1 MASNRIAG
9 ITIEIDGNT
18 TKLTESLKKVDD
30 SLRKTQSSLKD
41 VNKLLKLDP
50 SNTDLL
56 KQKQE
61 FLSKAIADTKAK
73 LDQEKDALR
82 QLKDADTSGET
93 KEQQEALTR
102 EIAATEEQLK
112 SLTEE
117 YKNFGSVASQQI
129 QAAGG
134 KIKEAGD
141 KIAGLGTTLTKKVTA
156 PIMGVAAVAGK
167 AWSDVDEGLDTVIVK
182 TGATGEA
189 LEEMEGIVEEIPQLM
204 NVSFGEAGEAVGE
217 VNTRF
222 GVTGQQLQDLSVD
235 FIKFAELNN
244 TDVSSAVDKTQKV
257 MAAFG
262 LETKDTGALLDTFNA
277 VGQRTGVSVETLAAN
292 MITNS
297 AAFTEMGFSASDAA
311 NFLGNCEMAGLDTST
326 VMTGL
331 KKALQNASAEG
342 KPMTTALSEVQYA
355 MMHAETSTDS
365 MKIACDLFGAKAGP
379 AIAKAC
385 ESGQISFN
393 ALGTNIKD
401 NMGSVQRTF
410 EATQDPVDDLAT
422 TFNTLKVI
430 GADLMSVLGEMLIP
444 VLKKVSDKVKGA
456 KKWWDKL
463 TDSQKEN
470 ILKVVGLVAA
480 IGPLLVIV
488 GKTISK
494 VGGAVVGFGKFL
506 GAINTVSSAIQGGG
520 GLIGI
525 IGSLGTTLG
534 PLLVGGAIIVGLVA
548 GTVLLVKNWDKV
560 KAAAKNLGQGVAN
573 AWNGIKT
580 SASNLM
586 DALGGTMHRIGENM
600 KRTWGEMTT
609 TVSNAAGK
617 LKTAV
622 EQGFSSAVNTVGS
635 VTSKIK
641 DAAVNGFHGISNAAA
656 DTFGKLR
663 GAIAKPFNNAVSFV
677 RSGVSKLKSLFNFD
691 WRLPR
696 IKLPHFSMTGR
707 FSLNPPSIPRISVQW
722 YKKAYENAV
731 MFNKPMVVPTAAGYK
746 GFGDGHGA
754 EIVMGLNKLKELT
767 KASGDYNTTI
777 NVYAQ
782 PGQDVNQLADAIQDR
797 LVLLQKQ
804 REAAYA

>member
-30 SLRKTQSSLKD
+30 SLKKTQSSLKD

-73 LDQEKDALR
+73 LDQEKDALS

-117 YKNFGSVASQQI
+117 YKNFGSVASQKI

-235 FIKFAELNN
+235 FLKFAKLNN

-292 MITNS
+292 MVTNS

-393 ALGTNIKD
+393 ALGTNIQD

-422 TFNTLKVI
+422 TFNTLKVV

-444 VLKKVSDKVKGA
+444 VLKKVSDKVKTG

-560 KAAAKNLGQGVAN
+560 KAAAKNLGTGLAN
-573 AWNGIKT
+573 AWSGIK
-580 SASNLM
+580 AGMSNLM
-586 DALGGTMHRIGENM
+586 SSLGGTMQRIGENM
-600 KRTWGEMTT
+600 KRTWGEITN
-609 TVSNAAGK
+609 TVQNTAGK
-617 LKTAV
+617 IKSAAMA
-622 EQGFSSAVNTVGS
+622 GF
-635 VTSKIK
+635 
-641 DAAVNGFHGISNAAA
+641 NGITKAAA
-656 DTFGKLR
+656 DTFTRLKSAIAAPFQ
-663 GAIAKPFNNAVSFV
+663 GAINMVKA
-677 RSGVSKLKSLFNFD
+677 GVQRLKSLFNFD
-691 WRLPR
+691 WHLPR
-696 IKLPHFSMTGR
+696 LKLPHFSMTGR

-722 YKKAYENAV
+722 YKKAYENAI
-731 MFNKPMVVPTAAGYK
+731 MFDKPTVVPTAAGYK

>member
-30 SLRKTQSSLKD
+30 SLKKTQSSLKD

-73 LDQEKDALR
+73 LDQEKDALS

-117 YKNFGSVASQQI
+117 YKNFGSVASQKI

-235 FIKFAELNN
+235 FLKFAKLNN

-292 MITNS
+292 MVTNS

-365 MKIACDLFGAKAGP
+365 MKIACDLFGQKAGP

-393 ALGTNIKD
+393 ALGTNITD

-480 IGPLLVIV
+480 IGPLLIIV

-506 GAINTVSSAIQGGG
+506 GAINTVSMAIKGGG

-560 KAAAKNLGQGVAN
+560 KAAAKNLGQGLAN
-573 AWNGIKT
+573 AWSGIK
-580 SASNLM
+580 AGMSNLM
-586 DALGGTMHRIGENM
+586 DNLAGTMSRIGENM
-600 KRTWGEMTT
+600 KRTWGEITN
-609 TVSNAAGK
+609 TVQNTAGK
-617 LKTAV
+617 IKSAAMA
-622 EQGFSSAVNTVGS
+622 GF
-635 VTSKIK
+635 
-641 DAAVNGFHGISNAAA
+641 NGITKAAA
-656 DTFGKLR
+656 DTFTRLKSAIAAPFQ
-663 GAIAKPFNNAVSFV
+663 GAINMVKA
-677 RSGVSKLKSLFNFD
+677 GVQRLKSLFNFD
-691 WRLPR
+691 WHLPR
-696 IKLPHFSMTGR
+696 LKLPHFSMTGR

-731 MFNKPMVVPTAAGYK
+731 MFNRPTVVPTAAGYK

-777 NVYAQ
+777 NIYAQ

>member
-73 LDQEKDALR
+73 LDQEKDALS

-117 YKNFGSVASQQI
+117 YKNFGSVASQKI

-182 TGATGEA
+182 TGATGES

-222 GVTGQQLQDLSVD
+222 GVTGEQLQNLSVD
-235 FIKFAELNN
+235 FLKFAKLNN

-292 MITNS
+292 MVTNS

-331 KKALQNASAEG
+331 KKALQNASAQG
-342 KPMTTALSEVQYA
+342 KPMSTALGEVQYA

-393 ALGTNIKD
+393 ALGTNIQD

-506 GAINTVSSAIQGGG
+506 GAINTVSMAIKGGG

-560 KAAAKNLGQGVAN
+560 KAAAKNLGQGLAN
-573 AWNGIKT
+573 AWSGIK
-580 SASNLM
+580 AGMSNLM
-586 DALGGTMHRIGENM
+586 DNLAGTMSRIGENM
-600 KRTWGEMTT
+600 KRTWGEITN
-609 TVSNAAGK
+609 TVQNTAGK
-617 LKTAV
+617 IKSAAMA
-622 EQGFSSAVNTVGS
+622 GF
-635 VTSKIK
+635 
-641 DAAVNGFHGISNAAA
+641 NGITKAAA
-656 DTFGKLR
+656 DTFTRLKSAIAAPFQ
-663 GAIAKPFNNAVSFV
+663 GAINMVKA
-677 RSGVSKLKSLFNFD
+677 GVQRLKSLFNFD
-691 WRLPR
+691 WHLPR
-696 IKLPHFSMTGR
+696 LKLPHFSMTGR

-731 MFNKPMVVPTAAGYK
+731 MFNRPTVVPTAAGYK

>member
-30 SLRKTQSSLKD
+30 SLKKTQSSLKD

-73 LDQEKDALR
+73 LDQEKDALS

-117 YKNFGSVASQQI
+117 YKNFGSVASQKI

-235 FIKFAELNN
+235 FLKFAKLNN

-292 MITNS
+292 MVTNS

-331 KKALQNASAEG
+331 KKALQNASAQG
-342 KPMTTALSEVQYA
+342 KPMSTALGEVQYA

-560 KAAAKNLGQGVAN
+560 KAAAKNLGQGLAN
-573 AWNGIKT
+573 AWNGIK
-580 SASNLM
+580 AGMSNLM
-586 DALGGTMHRIGENM
+586 SSLGGTMQRIGENM
-600 KRTWGEMTT
+600 KRTWGEITS
-609 TVSNAAGK
+609 TVQNTAGK
-617 LKTAV
+617 IKSAATA
-622 EQGFSSAVNTVGS
+622 GF
-635 VTSKIK
+635 
-641 DAAVNGFHGISNAAA
+641 NGITKAAA
-656 DTFGKLR
+656 DTFSRLKSAIAAPFQ
-663 GAIAKPFNNAVSFV
+663 GAINMVKA
-677 RSGVSKLKSLFNFD
+677 GVQRLKSLFNFD
-691 WRLPR
+691 WHLPR
-696 IKLPHFSMTGR
+696 LKLPHFSMTGR

-731 MFNKPMVVPTAAGYK
+731 MFNRPTVVPTAAGYK

-777 NVYAQ
+777 NIYAQ

>member
-30 SLRKTQSSLKD
+30 SLKKTQSSLKD

-73 LDQEKDALR
+73 LDQEKDALS

-117 YKNFGSVASQQI
+117 YKNFGSVASQKI

-235 FIKFAELNN
+235 FLKFAKLNN

-292 MITNS
+292 MVTNS

-393 ALGTNIKD
+393 ALGTNIQD

-506 GAINTVSSAIQGGG
+506 GAINTVSMAIKGGG

-560 KAAAKNLGQGVAN
+560 KAAAKNLGQGLAN
-573 AWNGIKT
+573 AWSGIK
-580 SASNLM
+580 AGMSNLM
-586 DALGGTMHRIGENM
+586 SSLGGTMQRIGENM
-600 KRTWGEMTT
+600 KRTWGEITN
-609 TVSNAAGK
+609 TVQNTAGK
-617 LKTAV
+617 IKSAAMA
-622 EQGFSSAVNTVGS
+622 GF
-635 VTSKIK
+635 
-641 DAAVNGFHGISNAAA
+641 NGITKAAA
-656 DTFGKLR
+656 DTFTRLKSAIAAPFQ
-663 GAIAKPFNNAVSFV
+663 GAINMVKA
-677 RSGVSKLKSLFNFD
+677 GVQRLKSLFNFD
-691 WRLPR
+691 WHLPR
-696 IKLPHFSMTGR
+696 LKLPHFSMTGR

-731 MFNKPMVVPTAAGYK
+731 MFDKPTVVPTAAGYK

-777 NVYAQ
+777 NIYAQ

>member
-73 LDQEKDALR
+73 LDQEKDALS

-117 YKNFGSVASQQI
+117 YKNFGSVASQKI

-235 FIKFAELNN
+235 FLKFAKLNN

-292 MITNS
+292 MVTNS

-393 ALGTNIKD
+393 ALGTNIQD

-422 TFNTLKVI
+422 TFNTLKVV

-444 VLKKVSDKVKGA
+444 VLKKVSDKVKAG

-560 KAAAKNLGQGVAN
+560 KAAAKNLGTGLAN
-573 AWNGIKT
+573 AWSGIK
-580 SASNLM
+580 AGMSNLM
-586 DALGGTMHRIGENM
+586 SSLGGTMQRIGENM
-600 KRTWGEMTT
+600 KRTWGEITN
-609 TVSNAAGK
+609 TVQNTAGK
-617 LKTAV
+617 IKSAAMA
-622 EQGFSSAVNTVGS
+622 GF
-635 VTSKIK
+635 
-641 DAAVNGFHGISNAAA
+641 NGITKAAA
-656 DTFGKLR
+656 DTFTRLKSAIAAPFQ
-663 GAIAKPFNNAVSFV
+663 GAINMVKA
-677 RSGVSKLKSLFNFD
+677 GVQRLKSLFNFD
-691 WRLPR
+691 WHLPR
-696 IKLPHFSMTGR
+696 LKLPHFSMTGR

-722 YKKAYENAV
+722 YKKAYENAI
-731 MFNKPMVVPTAAGYK
+731 MFNRPTVVPTAAGYK

-777 NVYAQ
+777 NIYAQ
-782 PGQDVNQLADAIQDR
+782 SGQDVNQLADAIQDR

>member
-73 LDQEKDALR
+73 LDQEKDALS

-117 YKNFGSVASQQI
+117 YKNFGSVASQKI

-182 TGATGEA
+182 TGATGES

-222 GVTGQQLQDLSVD
+222 GVTGEQLQNLSVD
-235 FIKFAELNN
+235 FLKFAKLNN

-292 MITNS
+292 MVTNS

-331 KKALQNASAEG
+331 KKALQNASAQG
-342 KPMTTALSEVQYA
+342 KPMSTALGEVQYA

-365 MKIACDLFGAKAGP
+365 MQIACDLFGAKAGP

-393 ALGTNIKD
+393 ALGTNIQD

-494 VGGAVVGFGKFL
+494 VGGAVIGFGKFL

-560 KAAAKNLGQGVAN
+560 KAAAKNLGTGLAN
-573 AWNGIKT
+573 AWSGIK
-580 SASNLM
+580 AGMSNLM
-586 DALGGTMHRIGENM
+586 SSLGGTMQRIGENM
-600 KRTWGEMTT
+600 KRTWGEITN
-609 TVSNAAGK
+609 TVQNTAGK
-617 LKTAV
+617 IKSAAMA
-622 EQGFSSAVNTVGS
+622 GF
-635 VTSKIK
+635 
-641 DAAVNGFHGISNAAA
+641 NGITKAAA
-656 DTFGKLR
+656 DTFTRLKSAIAAPFQ
-663 GAIAKPFNNAVSFV
+663 GAINMVKA
-677 RSGVSKLKSLFNFD
+677 GVQRLKSLFNFD
-691 WRLPR
+691 WHLPR
-696 IKLPHFSMTGR
+696 LKLPHFSMTGR

-722 YKKAYENAV
+722 YKKAYENAI
-731 MFNKPMVVPTAAGYK
+731 MFNKPTVVPTAAGYK

-777 NVYAQ
+777 NIYAQ

>member
-73 LDQEKDALR
+73 LDQEKDALS

-117 YKNFGSVASQQI
+117 YKNFGSVASQKI

-167 AWSDVDEGLDTVIVK
+167 AWSDVDEGFDTVIVK

-235 FIKFAELNN
+235 FLKFAKLNN

-262 LETKDTGALLDTFNA
+262 LETKDTGALLDTFHA

-292 MITNS
+292 MVTNS

-393 ALGTNIKD
+393 ALGTNIQD

-422 TFNTLKVI
+422 TFNTLKVV

-444 VLKKVSDKVKGA
+444 VLKKVSDKVKAG

-560 KAAAKNLGQGVAN
+560 KAAAKNLGTGLAN
-573 AWNGIKT
+573 AWSGIK
-580 SASNLM
+580 AGMSNLM
-586 DALGGTMHRIGENM
+586 SSLGGTMQRIGENM
-600 KRTWGEMTT
+600 KRTWGEITN
-609 TVSNAAGK
+609 TVQNTAGK
-617 LKTAV
+617 IKSAAMA
-622 EQGFSSAVNTVGS
+622 GF
-635 VTSKIK
+635 
-641 DAAVNGFHGISNAAA
+641 NGITKAAA
-656 DTFGKLR
+656 DTFTRLKSAIAAPFQ
-663 GAIAKPFNNAVSFV
+663 GAINMVKA
-677 RSGVSKLKSLFNFD
+677 GVQRLKSLFNFD
-691 WRLPR
+691 WHLPR
-696 IKLPHFSMTGR
+696 LKLPHFSMTGR

-722 YKKAYENAV
+722 YKKAYENAI
-731 MFNKPMVVPTAAGYK
+731 MFNRPTVVPTAAGYK

>member
-30 SLRKTQSSLKD
+30 SLKKTQSSLKD

-73 LDQEKDALR
+73 LDQEKDALS

-117 YKNFGSVASQQI
+117 YKNFGSVASQKI

-235 FIKFAELNN
+235 FLKFAKLNN

-292 MITNS
+292 MVTNS

-393 ALGTNIKD
+393 ALGTNIQD

-422 TFNTLKVI
+422 TFNTLKVV

-444 VLKKVSDKVKGA
+444 VLKKVSDKVKAG

-560 KAAAKNLGQGVAN
+560 KAAAKNLGTGLAN
-573 AWNGIKT
+573 AWSGIK
-580 SASNLM
+580 AGMSNLM
-586 DALGGTMHRIGENM
+586 SSLGGTMQRIGENM
-600 KRTWGEMTT
+600 KRTWGEITN
-609 TVSNAAGK
+609 TVQNTAGK
-617 LKTAV
+617 IKSAAMA
-622 EQGFSSAVNTVGS
+622 GF
-635 VTSKIK
+635 
-641 DAAVNGFHGISNAAA
+641 NGITKAAA
-656 DTFGKLR
+656 DTFTRLKSAIAAPFQ
-663 GAIAKPFNNAVSFV
+663 GAINMVKA
-677 RSGVSKLKSLFNFD
+677 GVQRLKSLFNFD
-691 WRLPR
+691 WHLPR
-696 IKLPHFSMTGR
+696 LKLPHFSMTGR

-722 YKKAYENAV
+722 YKKAYKNAI
-731 MFNKPMVVPTAAGYK
+731 MFDKPTVVPTAAGYK

>member
-30 SLRKTQSSLKD
+30 SLKKTQSSLKD

-222 GVTGQQLQDLSVD
+222 GVTGEQLQNLSVD
-235 FIKFAELNN
+235 FLKFAKLNN

-292 MITNS
+292 MVTNS

-560 KAAAKNLGQGVAN
+560 KAAAKNLGTGLAN
-573 AWNGIKT
+573 AWSGIK
-580 SASNLM
+580 AGMSNLM
-586 DALGGTMHRIGENM
+586 SSLGGTMQRIGENM
-600 KRTWGEMTT
+600 KRTWGEITN
-609 TVSNAAGK
+609 TVQNTAGK
-617 LKTAV
+617 IKSAAMA
-622 EQGFSSAVNTVGS
+622 GF
-635 VTSKIK
+635 
-641 DAAVNGFHGISNAAA
+641 NGITKAAA
-656 DTFGKLR
+656 DTFTRLKSAIAAPFQ
-663 GAIAKPFNNAVSFV
+663 GAINMVKA
-677 RSGVSKLKSLFNFD
+677 GVQRLKSLFNFD
-691 WRLPR
+691 WHLPR
-696 IKLPHFSMTGR
+696 LKLPHFSMTGR

-731 MFNKPMVVPTAAGYK
+731 MFNKPTVVPTAAGYK

>member
-30 SLRKTQSSLKD
+30 SLKKTQSSLKD

-73 LDQEKDALR
+73 LDQEKDALS

-117 YKNFGSVASQQI
+117 YKNFGSVASQKI

-222 GVTGQQLQDLSVD
+222 GVTGEQLQNLSVD
-235 FIKFAELNN
+235 FLKFAKLNN

-292 MITNS
+292 MVTNS

-393 ALGTNIKD
+393 ALGTNIQD

-422 TFNTLKVI
+422 TFNTLKVV

-444 VLKKVSDKVKGA
+444 VLKKVSDKVKAG

-494 VGGAVVGFGKFL
+494 VGDAVVGFGKFL

-560 KAAAKNLGQGVAN
+560 KAAAKNLGQGLAN
-573 AWNGIKT
+573 AWSGIK
-580 SASNLM
+580 AGMSNLM
-586 DALGGTMHRIGENM
+586 SSLGGTMQRIGENM
-600 KRTWGEMTT
+600 KRTWGEITN
-609 TVSNAAGK
+609 TVQNTAGK
-617 LKTAV
+617 IKSAAMA
-622 EQGFSSAVNTVGS
+622 GF
-635 VTSKIK
+635 
-641 DAAVNGFHGISNAAA
+641 NGITKAAA
-656 DTFGKLR
+656 DTFSRLKSAIAAPFQ
-663 GAIAKPFNNAVSFV
+663 GAINMVKA
-677 RSGVSKLKSLFNFD
+677 GVQRLKSLFNFD
-691 WRLPR
+691 WHLPR
-696 IKLPHFSMTGR
+696 LKLPHFSMTGR

-722 YKKAYENAV
+722 YKKAYENAI
-731 MFNKPMVVPTAAGYK
+731 MFNRPTVVPTAAGYK

>member
-30 SLRKTQSSLKD
+30 SLKKTQSSLKD

-73 LDQEKDALR
+73 LDQEKDALS

-117 YKNFGSVASQQI
+117 YKNFGSVASQKI

-235 FIKFAELNN
+235 FLKFAKLNN

-292 MITNS
+292 MVTNS

-393 ALGTNIKD
+393 ALGTNIQD

-422 TFNTLKVI
+422 TFNTLKVV

-444 VLKKVSDKVKGA
+444 VLKKVSDKVKAG

-560 KAAAKNLGQGVAN
+560 KAAAKNLGTGLAN
-573 AWNGIKT
+573 AWSGIK
-580 SASNLM
+580 AGMSNLM
-586 DALGGTMHRIGENM
+586 SSLGGTMQRIGENM
-600 KRTWGEMTT
+600 KRTWGEITN
-609 TVSNAAGK
+609 TVQNTAGK
-617 LKTAV
+617 IKSAAMA
-622 EQGFSSAVNTVGS
+622 GF
-635 VTSKIK
+635 
-641 DAAVNGFHGISNAAA
+641 NGITKAAA
-656 DTFGKLR
+656 DTFTRLKSAIAAPFQ
-663 GAIAKPFNNAVSFV
+663 GAINMVKA
-677 RSGVSKLKSLFNFD
+677 GVQRLKSLFNFD
-691 WRLPR
+691 WHLPR
-696 IKLPHFSMTGR
+696 LKLPHFSMTGR

-722 YKKAYENAV
+722 YKKAYENAI
-731 MFNKPMVVPTAAGYK
+731 MFDKPTVVPTAAGYK

>member
-30 SLRKTQSSLKD
+30 SLKKTQSSLKD

-73 LDQEKDALR
+73 LDQEKDALS

-117 YKNFGSVASQQI
+117 YKNFGSVASQKI

-235 FIKFAELNN
+235 FLKFAKLNN

-292 MITNS
+292 MVTNS

-393 ALGTNIKD
+393 ALGTNITD

-444 VLKKVSDKVKGA
+444 VLKKVSDKVKAG

-560 KAAAKNLGQGVAN
+560 KAAAKNLGTGLAN
-573 AWNGIKT
+573 AWSGIK
-580 SASNLM
+580 AGMSNLM
-586 DALGGTMHRIGENM
+586 SSLGGTMQRIGENM
-600 KRTWGEMTT
+600 KRTWGEITN
-609 TVSNAAGK
+609 TVQNTAGK
-617 LKTAV
+617 IKSAAMA
-622 EQGFSSAVNTVGS
+622 GF
-635 VTSKIK
+635 
-641 DAAVNGFHGISNAAA
+641 NGITKAAA
-656 DTFGKLR
+656 DTFTRLKSAIAAPFQ
-663 GAIAKPFNNAVSFV
+663 GAINMVKA
-677 RSGVSKLKSLFNFD
+677 GVQRLKSLFNFD
-691 WRLPR
+691 WHLPR
-696 IKLPHFSMTGR
+696 LKLPHFSMTGR

-722 YKKAYENAV
+722 YKKAYENAI
-731 MFNKPMVVPTAAGYK
+731 MFDKPTVVPTAAGYK

>member
-30 SLRKTQSSLKD
+30 SLKKTQSSLKD

-73 LDQEKDALR
+73 LDQEKDALS

-117 YKNFGSVASQQI
+117 YKNFGSVASQKI

-235 FIKFAELNN
+235 FLKFAKLNN

-292 MITNS
+292 MVTNS

-365 MKIACDLFGAKAGP
+365 MKIACDLFGQKAGP

-393 ALGTNIKD
+393 ALGTNIQD

-506 GAINTVSSAIQGGG
+506 GAINTVSMAINGGG

-560 KAAAKNLGQGVAN
+560 KAAAKNLGTGLAN
-573 AWNGIKT
+573 AWSGIK
-580 SASNLM
+580 AGMSNLM
-586 DALGGTMHRIGENM
+586 SSLGGTMQRIGENM
-600 KRTWGEMTT
+600 KRTWGEITN
-609 TVSNAAGK
+609 TVQNTAGK
-617 LKTAV
+617 IKSAAMA
-622 EQGFSSAVNTVGS
+622 GF
-635 VTSKIK
+635 
-641 DAAVNGFHGISNAAA
+641 NGITKAAA
-656 DTFGKLR
+656 DTFTRLKSAIAAPFQ
-663 GAIAKPFNNAVSFV
+663 GAINMVKA
-677 RSGVSKLKSLFNFD
+677 GVQRLKSLFNFD
-691 WRLPR
+691 WHLPR
-696 IKLPHFSMTGR
+696 LKLPHFSMTGR

-722 YKKAYENAV
+722 YKKAYENAI
-731 MFNKPMVVPTAAGYK
+731 MFDKPTVVPTAAGYK

>member
-73 LDQEKDALR
+73 LDQEKDALS

-117 YKNFGSVASQQI
+117 YKNFGSVASQKI

-182 TGATGEA
+182 TGATGES

-235 FIKFAELNN
+235 FLKFAKLNN

-292 MITNS
+292 MVTNS

-342 KPMTTALSEVQYA
+342 KPMSTALGEVQYA

-393 ALGTNIKD
+393 ALGTNIQD

-494 VGGAVVGFGKFL
+494 VGGAVIGFGKFL
-506 GAINTVSSAIQGGG
+506 GAINTVSMAIKGGG

-560 KAAAKNLGQGVAN
+560 KAAAKNLGTGLAN
-573 AWNGIKT
+573 AWSGIK
-580 SASNLM
+580 AGMSNLM
-586 DALGGTMHRIGENM
+586 DNLAGTMSRIGENM
-600 KRTWGEMTT
+600 KRTWGEITN
-609 TVSNAAGK
+609 TVQNTAGK
-617 LKTAV
+617 IKSAAMA
-622 EQGFSSAVNTVGS
+622 GF
-635 VTSKIK
+635 
-641 DAAVNGFHGISNAAA
+641 NGITKAAA
-656 DTFGKLR
+656 DTFTRLKSAIAAPFQ
-663 GAIAKPFNNAVSFV
+663 GAINMVKA
-677 RSGVSKLKSLFNFD
+677 GVQRLKSLFNFD
-691 WRLPR
+691 WHLPR
-696 IKLPHFSMTGR
+696 LKLPHFSMTGR

-722 YKKAYENAV
+722 YKKAYENAI
-731 MFNKPMVVPTAAGYK
+731 MFNKPTVVPTAAGYK

>member
-30 SLRKTQSSLKD
+30 SLKKTQSSLKD

-73 LDQEKDALR
+73 LDQEKDALS

-117 YKNFGSVASQQI
+117 YKNFGSVASQKI

-222 GVTGQQLQDLSVD
+222 GVTGEQLQNLSVD
-235 FIKFAELNN
+235 FLKFAKLND

-292 MITNS
+292 MVTNS

-342 KPMTTALSEVQYA
+342 KPMSTALGEVQYA

-393 ALGTNIKD
+393 ALGTNIQD

-560 KAAAKNLGQGVAN
+560 KAAAKNLGQGLAN
-573 AWNGIKT
+573 AWSGIK
-580 SASNLM
+580 AGMSNLM
-586 DALGGTMHRIGENM
+586 SSLGGTMQRIGENM
-600 KRTWGEMTT
+600 KRTWGEITN
-609 TVSNAAGK
+609 TVQNTAGK
-617 LKTAV
+617 IKSAAMA
-622 EQGFSSAVNTVGS
+622 GF
-635 VTSKIK
+635 
-641 DAAVNGFHGISNAAA
+641 NGITKAAA
-656 DTFGKLR
+656 DTFTRLKSAIAAPFQ
-663 GAIAKPFNNAVSFV
+663 GAINMVKA
-677 RSGVSKLKSLFNFD
+677 GVQRLKSLFNFD
-691 WRLPR
+691 WHLPR
-696 IKLPHFSMTGR
+696 LKLPHFSMTGR

-722 YKKAYENAV
+722 YKKAYENAI
-731 MFNKPMVVPTAAGYK
+731 MFDKPTVVPTAAGYK

-777 NVYAQ
+777 NIYAQ

>member
-30 SLRKTQSSLKD
+30 SLKKTQSSLKD

-73 LDQEKDALR
+73 LDQEKDALS

-117 YKNFGSVASQQI
+117 YKNFGSVASQKI

-222 GVTGQQLQDLSVD
+222 GVTGEQLQNLSVD
-235 FIKFAELNN
+235 FLKFAKLNN

-292 MITNS
+292 MVTNS

-393 ALGTNIKD
+393 ALGTNIQD

-422 TFNTLKVI
+422 TFNTLKVV

-444 VLKKVSDKVKGA
+444 VLKKVSDKVKAG

-494 VGGAVVGFGKFL
+494 VGDAVVGFGKFL

-560 KAAAKNLGQGVAN
+560 KAAAKNLGQGLAN
-573 AWNGIKT
+573 AWSGIK
-580 SASNLM
+580 AGMSNLM
-586 DALGGTMHRIGENM
+586 SSLGGTMQRIGENM
-600 KRTWGEMTT
+600 KRTWGEITN
-609 TVSNAAGK
+609 TVQNTAGK
-617 LKTAV
+617 IKSAAMA
-622 EQGFSSAVNTVGS
+622 GF
-635 VTSKIK
+635 
-641 DAAVNGFHGISNAAA
+641 NGITKAAA
-656 DTFGKLR
+656 DTFSRLKSAIAAPFQ
-663 GAIAKPFNNAVSFV
+663 GAINMVKA
-677 RSGVSKLKSLFNFD
+677 GVQRLKSLFNFD
-691 WRLPR
+691 WHLPR
-696 IKLPHFSMTGR
+696 LKLPHFSMTGR

-731 MFNKPMVVPTAAGYK
+731 MFNRPTVVPTAAGYK

>member
-73 LDQEKDALR
+73 LDQEKDALS

-117 YKNFGSVASQQI
+117 YKNFGSVASQKI

-182 TGATGEA
+182 TGATGES

-222 GVTGQQLQDLSVD
+222 GVTGEQLQNLSVD
-235 FIKFAELNN
+235 FLKFAKLNN

-292 MITNS
+292 MVTNS

-331 KKALQNASAEG
+331 KKALQNASAQG
-342 KPMTTALSEVQYA
+342 KPMSTALGEVQYA

-365 MKIACDLFGAKAGP
+365 MQIACDLFGAKAGP

-393 ALGTNIKD
+393 ALGTNIQD

-506 GAINTVSSAIQGGG
+506 GAINTVSMAIKGGG

-560 KAAAKNLGQGVAN
+560 KAAAKNLGTGLAN
-573 AWNGIKT
+573 AWSGIK
-580 SASNLM
+580 AGMSNLM
-586 DALGGTMHRIGENM
+586 DNLAGTMSRIGENM
-600 KRTWGEMTT
+600 KRTWGEITN
-609 TVSNAAGK
+609 TVQNTAGK
-617 LKTAV
+617 IKSAAMA
-622 EQGFSSAVNTVGS
+622 GF
-635 VTSKIK
+635 
-641 DAAVNGFHGISNAAA
+641 NGITKAAA
-656 DTFGKLR
+656 DTFTRLKSAIAAPFQ
-663 GAIAKPFNNAVSFV
+663 GAINMVKA
-677 RSGVSKLKSLFNFD
+677 GVQRLKSLFNFD
-691 WRLPR
+691 WHLPR
-696 IKLPHFSMTGR
+696 LKLPHFSMTGR

-722 YKKAYENAV
+722 YKKAYENAI
-731 MFNKPMVVPTAAGYK
+731 MFNKPTVVPTAAGYK

-777 NVYAQ
+777 NIYAQ